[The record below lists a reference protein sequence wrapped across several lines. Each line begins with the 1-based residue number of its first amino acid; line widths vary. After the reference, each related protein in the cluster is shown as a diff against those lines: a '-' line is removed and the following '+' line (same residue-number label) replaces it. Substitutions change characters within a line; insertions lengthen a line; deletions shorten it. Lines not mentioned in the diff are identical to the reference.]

1 MYRQLF
7 GFKKN
12 PFKQPTD
19 HERLFLG
26 RHHEEALAHLTYAV
40 MECEGFSVVTGE
52 SGVGKTTVCR
62 SFLERLDQEVVAAY
76 IAAMTG
82 LGPLQLLKAI
92 NAEFKARSDVGTIKD
107 LTDALNAFLIQK
119 KLEGRKVALFIDDAQ
134 LLSTAALEQV
144 RLLSNLET
152 TRDKLLQIVLI
163 GRPALSK
170 MLGAPSL
177 RQIGQRVS
185 VNYFISPLDYEE
197 TVAYIQHRIS
207 ISSTGPPVR
216 FDQAAIRPV
225 YKFTKGIPRK
235 INIACDRILTTAY
248 KYRERTVTKKTVKD
262 VLRQWHKGPD
272 PALYYL
278 FRQKLPAIA
287 IAGVLM
293 LAAVAS
299 SMYLFGGKKTESPTV
314 AIGPKTDR
322 PAPLMP
328 SQPPSA
334 PAQAE
339 SVATTAP
346 PEKMRPAEPAQKK
359 SVAAVD
365 QPVPLKPSQPPSA
378 SAQAETV
385 ATTPPPEKM
394 RPAEPAQKK
403 SEVAVDQPAP
413 RKPSQPPSAP
423 VQAETVATTAAPEKM
438 RPTEPAQKKSA
449 AAVDQP
455 APRKPSQPPPA
466 PVQAETVAT
475 TAAPEKM
482 RPAEPAQKKSAAA
495 VDQPALRKPSQPPP
509 APVPAE
515 TVATTPPP
523 EKMRPAELA
532 QKKGEAAKDKGQ
544 LLAVLDSLR
553 LQHNLDQVEATA
565 AVGSEPS
572 AELTYSVQVGAFLL
586 SINAQQR
593 VNQLKSK
600 GYTPRIIAV
609 TDPQGRIWFTVRI
622 GDFQTLEQAQK
633 QADEFTAREKKASVV
648 RPYNLY

>member
-322 PAPLMP
+322 PAPVMP

-339 SVATTAP
+339 SVATTA
-346 PEKMRPAEPAQKK
+346 
-359 SVAAVD
+359 
-365 QPVPLKPSQPPSA
+365 
-378 SAQAETV
+378 
-385 ATTPPPEKM
+385 
-394 RPAEPAQKK
+394 
-403 SEVAVDQPAP
+403 
-413 RKPSQPPSAP
+413 
-423 VQAETVATTAAPEKM
+423 
-438 RPTEPAQKKSA
+438 
-449 AAVDQP
+449 
-455 APRKPSQPPPA
+455 
-466 PVQAETVAT
+466 
-475 TAAPEKM
+475 
-482 RPAEPAQKKSAAA
+482 
-495 VDQPALRKPSQPPP
+495 
-509 APVPAE
+509 
-515 TVATTPPP
+515 PP

-553 LQHNLDQVEATA
+553 LQHNLGQVEATA

>member
-40 MECEGFSVVTGE
+40 MECEGFSVITGE

-62 SFLERLDQEVVAAY
+62 SFVERLDQEVVAAY

-119 KLEGRKVALFIDDAQ
+119 KREGRKVALFIDDAQ

-235 INIACDRILTTAY
+235 INIACDRILTAAY
-248 KYRERTVTKKTVKD
+248 KYRERTISKKTVKG

-278 FRQKLPAIA
+278 FRQKLPVIA

-293 LAAVAS
+293 LTAVAS

-322 PAPLMP
+322 PASREP
-328 SQPPSA
+328 SQPTPA
-334 PAQAE
+334 PAQTE
-339 SVATTAP
+339 PVATTAP

-359 SVAAVD
+359 NLAAVD
-365 QPVPLKPSQPPSA
+365 QPLPRKPSQPPPEPV
-378 SAQAETV
+378 QAETV

-394 RPAEPAQKK
+394 RSAEPAQKTD
-403 SEVAVDQPAP
+403 EAAVVDQPLP
-413 RKPSQPPSAP
+413 RKPSQPPPAP
-423 VQAETVATTAAPEKM
+423 VQAETVATTPSPEKM
-438 RPTEPAQKKSA
+438 RPAEPAQKKNLA
-449 AAVDQP
+449 ASDQP

-466 PVQAETVAT
+466 PVQAETVAA
-475 TAAPEKM
+475 TA
-482 RPAEPAQKKSAAA
+482 
-495 VDQPALRKPSQPPP
+495 
-509 APVPAE
+509 
-515 TVATTPPP
+515 PP
-523 EKMRPAELA
+523 EKMRPPEPE
-532 QKKGEAAKDKGQ
+532 QKNSEAATDKGQ

-553 LQHNLDQVEATA
+553 LQHNLDQVEATTT
-565 AVGSEPS
+565 VGSEPS
-572 AELTYSVQVGAFLL
+572 AELTYSVQVGAFLVAM
-586 SINAQQR
+586 NAQQR

-622 GDFQTLEQAQK
+622 GDFQSLEQAQK

>member
-1 MYRQLF
+1 MYRQLL

-12 PFKQPTD
+12 PFRQPTD
-19 HERLFLG
+19 SERLFLG
-26 RHHEEALAHLTYAV
+26 HHHEEALAHLTYAV
-40 MECEGFSVVTGE
+40 MEGEGFSVITGE
-52 SGVGKTTVCR
+52 RGVGKTTVCR
-62 SFLERLDQEVVAAY
+62 SFVERLNQEVVAAY

-92 NAEFKARSDVGTIKD
+92 NAEFKACSDIDTIKD

-119 KLEGRKVALFIDDAQ
+119 KREGKKVALFIDDAQ

-152 TRDKLLQIVLI
+152 TRDKMLQIVLI

-207 ISSTGPPVR
+207 IFSSGPPVR
-216 FDQAAIRPV
+216 FDQAAIRPI

-235 INIACDRILTTAY
+235 INIACDRILTAAY
-248 KYRERTVTKKTVKD
+248 RYRERTITKKTVKD

-272 PALYYL
+272 LALDGL

-287 IAGVLM
+287 IVGVLI
-293 LAAVAS
+293 LTAVVS
-299 SMYLFGGKKTESPTV
+299 SIYLFGGKKTETPTV
-314 AIGPKTDR
+314 AIGLKTDR

-328 SQPPSA
+328 SQPPPA
-334 PAQAE
+334 KAQAE
-339 SVATTAP
+339 PVATTPP
-346 PEKMRPAEPAQKK
+346 PEKIRPAEPAQKK
-359 SVAAVD
+359 NEAATDQPAPGNPPQPPPAPTQAETVAATVPPEKMQPAEPAQIKSDTAPD
-365 QPVPLKPSQPPSA
+365 QSVPLKPSQSPPA
-378 SAQAETV
+378 PVQVETV
-385 ATTPPPEKM
+385 AATPPPEKM
-394 RPAEPAQKK
+394 QPAEPAQKK
-403 SEVAVDQPAP
+403 NE
-413 RKPSQPPSAP
+413 
-423 VQAETVATTAAPEKM
+423 
-438 RPTEPAQKKSA
+438 A
-449 AAVDQP
+449 AA
-455 APRKPSQPPPA
+455 
-466 PVQAETVAT
+466 
-475 TAAPEKM
+475 
-482 RPAEPAQKKSAAA
+482 
-495 VDQPALRKPSQPPP
+495 
-509 APVPAE
+509 
-515 TVATTPPP
+515 
-523 EKMRPAELA
+523 
-532 QKKGEAAKDKGQ
+532 DKGQ

-553 LQHNLDQVEATA
+553 LQHNLGQVEATT

-572 AELTYSVQVGAFLL
+572 AELTYSVQVGAFLVAM
-586 SINAQQR
+586 NAQQR
-593 VNQLKSK
+593 VDQLKSK

-622 GDFQTLEQAQK
+622 GDFQSLEQAQK

>member
-1 MYRQLF
+1 MYRQLL

-12 PFKQPTD
+12 PFRQPTD
-19 HERLFLG
+19 SERLFLG

-40 MECEGFSVVTGE
+40 MEGEGFSVITGE

-62 SFLERLDQEVVAAY
+62 SFVERLNQEVVAAY

-92 NAEFKARSDVGTIKD
+92 NAEFKARSDIDTIKD

-119 KLEGRKVALFIDDAQ
+119 KREGKKVALFIDDAQ

-152 TRDKLLQIVLI
+152 THDKMLQIVLI

-170 MLGAPSL
+170 MLASPSL

-185 VNYFISPLDYEE
+185 VNYFVSPLDYEE

-207 ISSTGPPVR
+207 ISSAGPPVR
-216 FDQAAIRPV
+216 FDQAAIRPI

-235 INIACDRILTTAY
+235 INIACDRILTAAY
-248 KYRERTVTKKTVKD
+248 RYRERTITKKTVKD
-262 VLRQWHKGPD
+262 VLQQWHKGAD
-272 PALYYL
+272 LSLYGL

-287 IAGVLM
+287 IAGVLI
-293 LAAVAS
+293 LTAVVS
-299 SMYLFGGKKTESPTV
+299 SIYLFGGKKTDSPTV

-328 SQPPSA
+328 SQPP
-334 PAQAE
+334 PA
-339 SVATTAP
+339 T
-346 PEKMRPAEPAQKK
+346 
-359 SVAAVD
+359 
-365 QPVPLKPSQPPSA
+365 
-378 SAQAETV
+378 AQAETV
-385 ATTPPPEKM
+385 ATTTPPVKM
-394 RPAEPAQKK
+394 QPAEPVQKK
-403 SEVAVDQPAP
+403 NEAAPDQPDP
-413 RKPSQPPSAP
+413 HTPP
-423 VQAETVATTAAPEKM
+423 
-438 RPTEPAQKKSA
+438 
-449 AAVDQP
+449 
-455 APRKPSQPPPA
+455 QPPPA
-466 PVQAETVAT
+466 PVQAETVAAT
-475 TAAPEKM
+475 PAPEKM
-482 RPAEPAQKKSAAA
+482 QPAEPMQKKN
-495 VDQPALRKPSQPPP
+495 
-509 APVPAE
+509 
-515 TVATTPPP
+515 
-523 EKMRPAELA
+523 
-532 QKKGEAAKDKGQ
+532 EAAPDKGQ

-553 LQHNLDQVEATA
+553 LQHNLDQVEATT

-572 AELTYSVQVGAFLL
+572 AELTYSVQVGAFLVAM
-586 SINAQQR
+586 NAQQR
-593 VNQLKSK
+593 VDQLKSK

-622 GDFQTLEQAQK
+622 GDFQSLEQAQK

>member
-12 PFKQPTD
+12 PFRQPTD
-19 HERLFLG
+19 SERLFLG

-40 MECEGFSVVTGE
+40 MEGEGFSVITGE

-62 SFLERLDQEVVAAY
+62 SFVERLNQEVVAAY

-92 NAEFKARSDVGTIKD
+92 NTEFKARSDIDTIKD

-119 KLEGRKVALFIDDAQ
+119 KREGRKVALFIDDAQ

-152 TRDKLLQIVLI
+152 TRDKMLQIVLI

-170 MLGAPSL
+170 MLGEPSL

-185 VNYFISPLDYEE
+185 VNYFINPLDYEE

-207 ISSTGPPVR
+207 ISSAGPPVR
-216 FDQAAIRPV
+216 FDQAAIRPI

-235 INIACDRILTTAY
+235 INIACDRILTAAY
-248 KYRERTVTKKTVKD
+248 KYRERTITKKTVKD
-262 VLRQWHKGPD
+262 VLRQWHKGPNL
-272 PALYYL
+272 ALYYL
-278 FRQKLPAIA
+278 IRQNLPAIV

-293 LAAVAS
+293 LTAVVS
-299 SMYLFGGKKTESPTV
+299 SMYLFGGKKTDSPTV

-328 SQPPSA
+328 SQSPPA
-334 PAQAE
+334 KAQA
-339 SVATTAP
+339 
-346 PEKMRPAEPAQKK
+346 
-359 SVAAVD
+359 
-365 QPVPLKPSQPPSA
+365 KP
-378 SAQAETV
+378 V
-385 ATTPPPEKM
+385 ATTPRPEKM

-403 SEVAVDQPAP
+403 SE
-413 RKPSQPPSAP
+413 
-423 VQAETVATTAAPEKM
+423 
-438 RPTEPAQKKSA
+438 A
-449 AAVDQP
+449 AADQP

-466 PVQAETVAT
+466 PVQAEPVT
-475 TAAPEKM
+475 TTPPPEKM
-482 RPAEPAQKKSAAA
+482 QPAEPVQKKSEAAA
-495 VDQPALRKPSQPPP
+495 DQPVPLKPSQPPP
-509 APVPAE
+509 APVQAE

-523 EKMRPAELA
+523 EKMQPAEPV
-532 QKKGEAAKDKGQ
+532 QKKGEAAADEGQ

-553 LQHNLDQVEATA
+553 LQHNLDQVEATT

-572 AELTYSVQVGAFLL
+572 AELTYSVQVGAFLVAM
-586 SINAQQR
+586 NAQQR

-622 GDFQTLEQAQK
+622 GDFQSLEQAQK